1 MIDLSRKFHETVFDE
16 EGHVSHDGMNKLGSE
31 FDAFDIAWTEELIY
45 TVFMT
50 QYVGTSNIVILHEEK
65 VIIQGQPFFMLVRG
79 SIVVYLP

>member
-50 QYVGTSNIVILHEEK
+50 
-65 VIIQGQPFFMLVRG
+65 
-79 SIVVYLP
+79 